1 MILAALSA
9 YFALTPLIYSAQKTR
24 QMKEDT
30 QAFYE
35 QAKSVKKEQEPQRTN
50 PNDHVPIPYENL
62 YLDMR
67 DSTAGRLT
75 RTPTLISL
83 HTVFPIR
90 SSA

>member
-67 DSTAGRLT
+67 DYNKWLDTTKQSGLN
-75 RTPTLISL
+75 
-83 HTVFPIR
+83 TVSPIR